1 MNIVENTLQ
10 NTLAKAIAKTA
21 IAKTAV
27 AKIIVRPVL
36 LLALLALPVGFAQQ
50 LYLGATLGT
59 PLESEI
65 EDLTD
70 SFELGAQLGFDFLPG
85 FGVRASAEGNPFNS
99 GLKLGSGDAIFR
111 FYLPLS
117 PNSVYAGVGAD
128 AFFNSQPT
136 SVDDLGDANLVAHAL
151 AGLEFRLGHF
161 GLFAEALP
169 SYILGED
176 FSNRNAYYLRAR
188 SGVNFHF

>member
-1 MNIVENTLQ
+1 M
-10 NTLAKAIAKTA
+10 TLAKTYKT
-21 IAKTAV
+21 
-27 AKIIVRPVL
+27 L
-36 LLALLALPVGFAQQ
+36 LPLLVLALPVGFAQQ
-50 LYLGATLGT
+50 FYLGAALGT
-59 PLESEI
+59 PLASADDI
-65 EDLTD
+65 DSVTD
-70 SFELGAQLGFDFLPG
+70 TELGAQLGIDFLPSVG
-85 FGVRASAEGNPFNS
+85 IRAAVEGNPENGRFE
-99 GLKLGSGDAIFR
+99 LVSGDAIFR

-128 AFFNSQPT
+128 AFFNSQPN

-151 AGLEFRLGHF
+151 AGLELRLGHF

>member
-1 MNIVENTLQ
+1 M
-10 NTLAKAIAKTA
+10 K
-21 IAKTAV
+21 
-27 AKIIVRPVL
+27 IVRHFLFLV
-36 LLALLALPVGFAQQ
+36 LLALPVGFAQH

-59 PLESEI
+59 PLESEV
-65 EDLTD
+65 EAPTD
-70 SFELGAQLGFDFLPG
+70 FFELGAQVGFDVLPSVG
-85 FGVRASAEGNPFNS
+85 ARVVAEGNPFNG
-99 GLKLGSGDAIFR
+99 GLKLGSGDVLFR

-128 AFFNSQPT
+128 AFFSSQPN
-136 SVDDLGDANLVAHAL
+136 SVDDFRDADLVAHAL
-151 AGLEFRLGHF
+151 AGFEFRLGHF

-169 SYILGED
+169 SYIMGQD

>member
-1 MNIVENTLQ
+1 VNSARTTTPNPAQNIVRK
-10 NTLAKAIAKTA
+10 LAQKF
-21 IAKTAV
+21 
-27 AKIIVRPVL
+27 VRNAARPL
-36 LLALLALPVGFAQQ
+36 LLAALLALPVAFAQG
-50 LYLGATLGT
+50 LYVGATLGT

-65 EDLTD
+65 EDPTD
-70 SFELGAQLGFDFLPG
+70 AFELGAQVGFNFRPG
-85 FGVRASAEGNPFNS
+85 FGVRVAAEGNPFNG

-128 AFFNSQPT
+128 AFFSGQPN
-136 SVDDLGDANLVAHAL
+136 SVDDFRDVALVAHAL

-169 SYILGED
+169 SYILGQD

-188 SGVNFHF
+188 SGINFHF